1 METKEIEQRI
11 ADTVNEIP
19 IKEFLQESK
28 NTLKIKLERFERNRS
43 LRKGH
48 NWRIKAANLRK
59 SKKEGF
65 VLSIIHKIFGN

>member
-1 METKEIEQRI
+1 METKDIEQRI
-11 ADTVNEIP
+11 YDAVNEIP
-19 IKEFLQESK
+19 LNEILQESK
-28 NTLKIKLERFERNRS
+28 NTLQIKLERFERNRS
-43 LRKGH
+43 LFKGH